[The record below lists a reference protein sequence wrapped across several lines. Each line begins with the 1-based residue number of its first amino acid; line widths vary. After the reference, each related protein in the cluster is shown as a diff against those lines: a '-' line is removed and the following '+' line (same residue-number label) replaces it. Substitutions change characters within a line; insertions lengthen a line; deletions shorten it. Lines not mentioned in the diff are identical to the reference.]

1 MIVKPIVS
9 EKSMRLVSQNIYM
22 FVVETVANKKSIA
35 GAINELYE
43 VEPTNVRV
51 YVRPGKEKRIARSR
65 KTTRTA
71 SRKIAYVTLPE
82 GKTIP
87 GFDKVLEVE
96 NENEES

>member
-22 FVVETVANKKSIA
+22 FVVETVANKKSI
-35 GAINELYE
+35 
-43 VEPTNVRV
+43 VRV